1 MAGLRLVRSNQSRA
15 GERFGVA
22 PGSDD
27 LGQLMAAAQG
37 GDRAAYRA
45 LLTRIAVPLRSIAAR
60 QLRNPSDA
68 EEVVQ
73 DILLTIHAV
82 RHTYD
87 PARPFLPWLVTIARR
102 RVVDRLRSHARDV
115 VAAME
120 VQLEA
125 ETFSTSPVNPVERDW
140 SPSALQ
146 SAIDGLPDTQ
156 RQAVTMLKLQEM
168 SLAEAAAASG
178 LSIGTLKVATHRA
191 IKRLRSVLLGDANE
205 SR

>member
-1 MAGLRLVRSNQSRA
+1 VAGLRLVRSNQNRA
-15 GERFGVA
+15 ADRPAVA

-27 LGQLMAAAQG
+27 LGRLMAAAQG
-37 GDRAAYRA
+37 GDRSAYRE

-60 QLRNPSDA
+60 QLGNPSDA

-102 RVVDRLRSHARDV
+102 RVVDRLRSHARDIV
-115 VAAME
+115 SSLE
-120 VQLEA
+120 IQLET
-125 ETFSTSPVNPVERDW
+125 ETFSASPADTPERDW

-146 SAIDGLPDTQ
+146 AAIDGLPDTQ
-156 RQAVTMLKLQEM
+156 RKAVTMLKLQEM